1 MLQDMHGTGN
11 WLPLVDSSQ
20 DVSLVSASGVNGVTS
35 FTFKRKINTC
45 DDEDAVIM
53 VSSR

>member
-1 MLQDMHGTGN
+1 MFQDMHATGN
-11 WLPLVDSSQ
+11 QLPLVDSSQ
-20 DVSLVSASGVNGVTS
+20 DVSLVSASEVNGVTS
-35 FTFKRKINTC
+35 VTFKRKINTC